1 MTAMTANPNTSII
14 ISNRTLPT
22 PDNQHFALTKKGSTM
37 EKKVYGVPKEIDSEI
52 GRLKLA
58 AMGVEIDI
66 LLPEQEKY
74 LASWDMGT

>member
-1 MTAMTANPNTSII
+1 VTEKGP
-14 ISNRTLPT
+14 TL
-22 PDNQHFALTKKGSTM
+22 
-37 EKKVYGVPKEIDSEI
+37 EKKVYGVPEEIDLEI

-58 AMGVEIDI
+58 AMGIEIDI